1 MTGAYDDIINLPH
14 HVSAKRPHM
23 SVIDRAAQFSPF
35 AAVVG
40 YDAAVKETARLT
52 DRRVELD
59 EYEKDA
65 LNEKLNIV
73 AEHIEERPEIAITYF
88 KPDDKKAGGAYVTVT
103 GCVKKID
110 DYEHIVCLTDG
121 TKIAIGEILEIEGE
135 LLHQNL

>member
-1 MTGAYDDIINLPH
+1 MESYDDMINLPH
-14 HVSAKRPHM
+14 SVSAKHPHM
-23 SVIDRAAQFSPF
+23 PLIDRAAQFSPF
-35 AAVVG
+35 AALTG

-52 DRRVELD
+52 DRRIELD
-59 EYEKDA
+59 EYEKDV
-65 LNEKLNIV
+65 LNEKLCIV
-73 AEHIEERPEIAITYF
+73 AERIEERRKITITYF
-88 KPDDKKAGGAYVTVT
+88 KPDDKKAGGAYVIVT